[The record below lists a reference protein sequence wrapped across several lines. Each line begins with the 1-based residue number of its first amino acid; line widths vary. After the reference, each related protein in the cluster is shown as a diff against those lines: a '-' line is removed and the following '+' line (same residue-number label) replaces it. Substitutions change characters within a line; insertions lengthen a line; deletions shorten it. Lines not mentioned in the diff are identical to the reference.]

1 MVLSTQNLY
10 FEQKYEIYLN
20 FLSENFYFL
29 VVKFSVYLN
38 RQDFVINKHLMYRD
52 SFPGIYDGFLVFIF
66 FIFCLMF
73 FYFSQFIDCYTNKEF
88 IRL

>member
-1 MVLSTQNLY
+1 MVLTSTHNLY

-20 FLSENFYFL
+20 FLSENFHFL

-38 RQDFVINKHLMYRD
+38 RHDFVVYTHLMYRD

-66 FIFCLMF
+66 YFLFDVVLFFILF
-73 FYFSQFIDCYTNKEF
+73 
-88 IRL
+88 

>member
-1 MVLSTQNLY
+1 MMLTSTHNLY

-20 FLSENFYFL
+20 FLSENFHFL

-38 RQDFVINKHLMYRD
+38 RHDFVIYKHLMYRD

-66 FIFCLMF
+66 YFLFDVVLLFIL
-73 FYFSQFIDCYTNKEF
+73 I
-88 IRL
+88 